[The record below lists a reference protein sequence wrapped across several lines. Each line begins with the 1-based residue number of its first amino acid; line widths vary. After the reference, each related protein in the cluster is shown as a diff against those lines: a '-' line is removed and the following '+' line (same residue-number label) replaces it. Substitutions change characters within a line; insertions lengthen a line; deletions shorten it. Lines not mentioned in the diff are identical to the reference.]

1 MFNFISAV
9 IALQAN
15 YEGWGLKSVLIG
27 GIIGLA
33 TAVGFLYK
41 SKEAALQR
49 KDDAMAAALKEK
61 DDKIMAVIENHQKDL
76 KEANNDMKVFVE
88 KYHQF
93 TQHLKEVV
101 NARSIPK

>member
-1 MFNFISAV
+1 MFITS
-9 IALQAN
+9 IAFMLQAQG
-15 YEGWGLKSVLIG
+15 YEGWGVKSILIG

-41 SKEAALQR
+41 SKETVVQR
-49 KDDAMAAALKEK
+49 KDDAMQAALKEK
-61 DDKIMAVIENHQKDL
+61 DDKIMAVIEAHQKDL
-76 KEANNDMKVFVE
+76 KEANNDMKIFVE

-101 NARSIPK
+101 NARSVSK